1 MNNSAIYL
9 GSKESGRR
17 EFLIIQSILKL
28 HGFEVI
34 EVRDEEN
41 RSIDNLENPT
51 IYLPKMNNSS
61 PIFSFSYT
69 DLSKREQ
76 LEDILK
82 RKIFSDNIHQEEE
95 KWWQKL
101 CSSPIF
107 SYLYTID
114 YLYANKFRQYNDTS
128 LLRKGIHDTST
139 ILLELETALLET
151 KNFSWQ
157 LYYAYCYLVEYVNSG
172 MKRLRSFTFRSNK
185 EILPYLSQI
194 DKVRINREK
203 EESIILLKANL
214 LNSQYTSMP
223 RDAYSL
229 YDTLKDSNNDAIRYT
244 SNYILGTSKQFDLEQ
259 NQWEQLGEI
268 EKADKM
274 KRVVLPY
281 YLKCRDIL
289 PQKIQILYKLAL
301 QKEREG
307 YRNSNKWLEAREL
320 YFLLISVIE
329 KVPTSERYPIEFQYL
344 YQSYRRLEYI
354 EELLGNNKEALKW
367 LNQAENCWQ
376 EVDDSLS
383 SWVYQE
389 ENAVYRVLDNEYKNR
404 FHYYAIARE
413 RVKKKEYH
421 PYS

>member
-1 MNNSAIYL
+1 
-9 GSKESGRR
+9 
-17 EFLIIQSILKL
+17 
-28 HGFEVI
+28 
-34 EVRDEEN
+34 
-41 RSIDNLENPT
+41 
-51 IYLPKMNNSS
+51 MNNSS

-114 YLYANKFRQYNDTS
+114 YLYANKFRRYNDTS

-139 ILLELETALLET
+139 ILLELETALIET

-157 LYYAYCYLVEYVNSG
+157 LYYAYCYLVEYVNRG

-194 DKVRINREK
+194 DKVRINQEK

-281 YLKCRDIL
+281 YLKMS
-289 PQKIQILYKLAL
+289 
-301 QKEREG
+301 G
-307 YRNSNKWLEAREL
+307 YPSTKNSN
-320 YFLLISVIE
+320 II
-329 KVPTSERYPIEFQYL
+329 
-344 YQSYRRLEYI
+344 
-354 EELLGNNKEALKW
+354 
-367 LNQAENCWQ
+367 
-376 EVDDSLS
+376 
-383 SWVYQE
+383 
-389 ENAVYRVLDNEYKNR
+389 
-404 FHYYAIARE
+404 
-413 RVKKKEYH
+413 
-421 PYS
+421 